1 MCDAVGGWGGG
12 APERGPLGQSV
23 AKPRPL
29 GLPHTPAVAC
39 GGGPGVTWGPTAV
52 GARAPQLPPNHCH
65 PAQLGSLGRWVL
77 SQIGG
82 GAVLAAPRGLCTSWA
97 REQDPPI
104 SYDGRQSCPSGAH
117 GQRWQ
122 AVGWSGGEATGGC
135 AWHRAAWHRAPSC
148 AKAGQRNSPAGVRT
162 MRVLGVI
169 STGTGR
175 PAARGA
181 VGQAGGRQRS
191 ADGRQSSPVPL
202 AKLPPG
208 QPNSVDSGENWLWR
222 GLCSRTRAV
231 HYLRTNRY
239 V

>member
-1 MCDAVGGWGGG
+1 MWQSKRGNRVCDAVGGWGGG

-117 GQRWQ
+117 GDGKRW
-122 AVGWSGGEATGGC
+122 VGA
-135 AWHRAAWHRAPSC
+135 
-148 AKAGQRNSPAGVRT
+148 
-162 MRVLGVI
+162 
-169 STGTGR
+169 
-175 PAARGA
+175 AARPPVDARSMAPRTFMCQG
-181 VGQAGGRQRS
+181 GSEELAG
-191 ADGRQSSPVPL
+191 
-202 AKLPPG
+202 
-208 QPNSVDSGENWLWR
+208 WR
-222 GLCSRTRAV
+222 AHYEGSRRDLNG
-231 HYLRTNRY
+231 YR
-239 V
+239 